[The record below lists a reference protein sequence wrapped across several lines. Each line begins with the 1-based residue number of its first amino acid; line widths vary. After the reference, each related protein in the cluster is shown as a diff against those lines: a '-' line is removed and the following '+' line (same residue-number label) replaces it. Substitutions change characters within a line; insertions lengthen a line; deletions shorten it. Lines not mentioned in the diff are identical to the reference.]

1 MGTISPFEYDFR
13 YVLHNDKGFHAYHS
27 VTMGHSMPRLHVHPY
42 HELLIRRGC
51 TPTTYISPSFS
62 ATVDFPAVV
71 FQRAVTL
78 HAANADASMEYDRTV
93 CYFTDEY
100 VASFADAADIFSRDK
115 FDADCIIFP
124 LPEALQDE
132 FFQIDEK
139 LTDKTL
145 SPVRRRLLFALLLN
159 MVSETLTP
167 MQRAAA
173 DSQKEYGIRLLE
185 YVNRNFAE
193 EISRE
198 SVAEHFHISL
208 AKLDRDFLRLTSI
221 SMQKYLLSLRI
232 GQASAYLAK
241 GIPVEETAQLCG
253 FRTAKYFTQCFKK
266 YTGITPLQF
275 LLACPK
281 QQDVHGL

>member
-1 MGTISPFEYDFR
+1 MVFTRIIYNLCVSCYNLHESSASWNPRRQKYAEKSSPLRRRAAAQKTRTRRRITVGTISPFEYDFR

-145 SPVRRRLLFALLLN
+145 SPVRRRRLFALLLN
-159 MVSETLTP
+159 MVSATLP
-167 MQRAAA
+167 PLPREAAL
-173 DSQKEYGIRLLE
+173 K
-185 YVNRNFAE
+185 
-193 EISRE
+193 
-198 SVAEHFHISL
+198 
-208 AKLDRDFLRLTSI
+208 
-221 SMQKYLLSLRI
+221 
-232 GQASAYLAK
+232 
-241 GIPVEETAQLCG
+241 QL
-253 FRTAKYFTQCFKK
+253 
-266 YTGITPLQF
+266 P
-275 LLACPK
+275 
-281 QQDVHGL
+281 